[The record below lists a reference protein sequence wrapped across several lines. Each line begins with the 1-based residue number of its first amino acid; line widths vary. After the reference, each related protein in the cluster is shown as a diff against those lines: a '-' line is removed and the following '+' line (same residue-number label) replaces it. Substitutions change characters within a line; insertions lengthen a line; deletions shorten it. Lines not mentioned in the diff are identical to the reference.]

1 VVLPA
6 AAALAFKKVFYYP
19 LTTRRTR
26 ILKRSGI
33 EQSSKRMLQRQQQKQ
48 VKQRHLL
55 LQL

>member
-6 AAALAFKKVFYYP
+6 AAALDFKKVFYYP